1 MLTEMCQPW
10 KATFPGDMHSLGT
23 PNTAVD
29 YLWPGRSTHT
39 FQFETH
45 PFGPQNTIFEFT
57 A

>member
-1 MLTEMCQPW
+1 MCQPW